1 MPAGFKTL
9 AKRKIKR
16 GKGKLNENESQAII
30 EIPLF
35 WDSLYIVESGW

>member
-16 GKGKLNENESQAII
+16 GKGKLNESQAII